1 MCLQVAGDPIEA
13 AALKAIKWEVIERNN
28 APTEAR
34 PTVRHQPTQVT
45 NLISTISGARP

>member
-13 AALKAIKWEVIERNN
+13 AALRAIKWEVIERNN

-34 PTVRHQPTQVT
+34 PTVRHRLTKP
-45 NLISTISGARP
+45 LI